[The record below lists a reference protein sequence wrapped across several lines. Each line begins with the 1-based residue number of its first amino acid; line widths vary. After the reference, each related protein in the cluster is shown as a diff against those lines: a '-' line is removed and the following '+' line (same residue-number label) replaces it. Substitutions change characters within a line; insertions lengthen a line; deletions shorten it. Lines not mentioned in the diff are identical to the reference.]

1 MGVYHLFGG
10 EELHFIK
17 WLYPGMK
24 FKRWLLLFSAGVI
37 FVSMGLA
44 IVFNYKY
51 IGVVEEAIFRLFY
64 LTTGRFY
71 YAVTTIVGS
80 ATIILGLSIMLAA
93 TRQIIK
99 SVISVLVPEGS
110 DKLVE
115 IIFEKRKLNR
125 GPAIAVIG
133 GGTGLSVLLRGIKSI
148 TSNLTAVVT
157 VADDGGSSGRLRE
170 DLGIIPPGDLR
181 NCLVALADTEPLME
195 KLFQHRFGG
204 SGELAGHSFGNLFIA
219 AMTEIVGDVELALK
233 ESSKVLAVRGQVL
246 PSSTARVLL
255 VAEMTDGSIV
265 TGESQIPLSGKKI
278 KRVSINPEDVAP
290 VKGAVEAIHEADAC
304 ILGPGSLY
312 TSVIPNLLVKGI
324 AEALQESDAVKI
336 YICNVMTQPGETDG
350 FTASDHVKAIIDHAG
365 PGCIDIVVIND
376 QKVAPEL
383 REKYAEQG
391 AYPVVPDVEAIEALG
406 VKVVKANLISETN
419 LVRHDPARLSRTIM
433 SMVYDLRINSDRM
446 RLLDYYIMSESI
458 KKLKD

>member
-1 MGVYHLFGG
+1 M
-10 EELHFIK
+10 HFLK

-37 FVSMGLA
+37 LVSIGLA

-64 LTTGRFY
+64 LTTGNFY
-71 YAVTTIVGS
+71 YAVTTVAGIAIVV
-80 ATIILGLSIMLAA
+80 LGMSIMLAA
-93 TRQIIK
+93 TQQIIK

-148 TSNLTAVVT
+148 TSNITAIVT
-157 VADDGGSSGRLRE
+157 VADDGGSSGRLRK
-170 DLGIIPPGDLR
+170 DFGIIPPGDLR

-219 AMTEIVGDVELALK
+219 AMAEIVGDVELALK

-246 PSSTARVLL
+246 PSSIEPVLL
-255 VAEMTDGSIV
+255 VAEMTDGTLV
-265 TGESQIPLSGKKI
+265 QGESQIPLSGKKI
-278 KRVSINPEDVAP
+278 KQVYIKPENVTP
-290 VKGAVEAIHEADAC
+290 VKGAIEAIREADAC

-312 TSVIPNLLVKGI
+312 TSVIPNLLVEGV
-324 AEALQESDAVKI
+324 ADALRESDAVKI

-350 FTASDHVKAIIDHAG
+350 YSASDHIKAIIDHAG
-365 PGCIDIVVIND
+365 PGCIDMAVVNV
-376 QKVAPEL
+376 QEVAPEL
-383 REKYAEQG
+383 REFYAKRG
-391 AYPVVPDVEAIEALG
+391 AHPVVPDIDIIEALG

-433 SMVYDLRINSDRM
+433 SMVYDLKINSDRM
-446 RLLDYYIMSESI
+446 RLLDYYIMAESI